1 MRMKKIPVRMLAI
14 LLACMTVLLSVCL
27 ELLSVPAMAA
37 EEKAACYTV
46 RIAHV
51 EHGSIALKEDDNLQA
66 GNQIHLQVTP
76 QEGYHL
82 ASLTVATSDG
92 TALAVTDTDGA
103 AVTDGAYPDTMLIVM
118 PEDDV
123 TVTGTFVSEN
133 DAADT
138 AGPDTVLPEE
148 IFSMAGAD
156 TPLAATMNSAERAIS
171 RAASSATLTKYENQF
186 SCYHKDGSWDCT
198 ESYLMLGN
206 QLAWCIEPSIS
217 HCAASPFSP

>member
-14 LLACMTVLLSVCL
+14 LLVCMTVLLTVCL
-27 ELLSVPAMAA
+27 EVLSVPAMAA

-46 RIAHV
+46 RIANV

-82 ASLTVATSDG
+82 ESLTVATSDG

-103 AVTDGAYPDTMLIVM
+103 EVMDGAYPDTMLFVM

-156 TPLAATMNSAERAIS
+156 TPLAATMNSAERATFA
-171 RAASSATLTKYENQF
+171 RKREL
-186 SCYHKDGSWDCT
+186 
-198 ESYLMLGN
+198 
-206 QLAWCIEPSIS
+206 
-217 HCAASPFSP
+217 

>member
-1 MRMKKIPVRMLAI
+1 MLAI
-14 LLACMTVLLSVCL
+14 LLVCMTVLLSVCL

-82 ASLTVATSDG
+82 ASLTVATSEG

-103 AVTDGAYPDTMLIVM
+103 AVTDEAYPDTML
-118 PEDDV
+118 
-123 TVTGTFVSEN
+123 FV
-133 DAADT
+133 
-138 AGPDTVLPEE
+138 
-148 IFSMAGAD
+148 MAG
-156 TPLAATMNSAERAIS
+156 R
-171 RAASSATLTKYENQF
+171 
-186 SCYHKDGSWDCT
+186 
-198 ESYLMLGN
+198 
-206 QLAWCIEPSIS
+206 
-217 HCAASPFSP
+217 

>member
-1 MRMKKIPVRMLAI
+1 MKLIRIP
-14 LLACMTVLLSVCL
+14 CSLSW
-27 ELLSVPAMAA
+27 
-37 EEKAACYTV
+37 
-46 RIAHV
+46 
-51 EHGSIALKEDDNLQA
+51 
-66 GNQIHLQVTP
+66 
-76 QEGYHL
+76 
-82 ASLTVATSDG
+82 
-92 TALAVTDTDGA
+92 
-103 AVTDGAYPDTMLIVM
+103 

-123 TVTGTFVSEN
+123 TVTGAFVSEN

-206 QLAWCIEPSIS
+206 QLHGVSSLPSIS
-217 HCAASPFSP
+217 ELPVVLTG

>member
-14 LLACMTVLLSVCL
+14 LLVCMTVLLSVCL
-27 ELLSVPAMAA
+27 ELLPVPAMAA

-82 ASLTVATSDG
+82 ASLTVATSEG

-103 AVTDGAYPDTMLIVM
+103 AVTDEAYPDTMLFVM

-123 TVTGTFVSEN
+123 TVTGAFVSEN

-138 AGPDTVLPEE
+138 A
-148 IFSMAGAD
+148 
-156 TPLAATMNSAERAIS
+156 
-171 RAASSATLTKYENQF
+171 
-186 SCYHKDGSWDCT
+186 
-198 ESYLMLGN
+198 
-206 QLAWCIEPSIS
+206 
-217 HCAASPFSP
+217 